1 MVPFLDLKR
10 QYQTLKAPMAEAVL
24 SVLERQQFILGSEV
38 RALEEKVAA
47 LTGATHAVGVSSGT
61 DALLLALMALGVG
74 EGDEVITTPF
84 TFFATAGVI
93 HRLGAVP
100 VFVDIEEDTFCMDPV
115 TARAAVTERT
125 ACIIPVH
132 LFGLMTDMAA
142 VRGITAGTSIHIV
155 EDAAQAIGAR
165 QVIDGETFYA
175 GTLGDVGCFSFFP
188 SKNLGGAGDGGM
200 TVTNDTAT
208 FDMLKKLRVHG
219 SHPKYYHHL
228 VGINGR
234 LDEIQAAVLNVK
246 IAHLNAW
253 AQKRGEHAKRYRE
266 FFDTYK
272 LDRYGIV
279 FPEVPEGF
287 YHAYNQFTG
296 RFPRRDAL
304 LEYLREN
311 GVGAAIYY
319 PLPLHLQPCFAYLGY
334 RKGDLPVSEK
344 ASEEVLSLPVF
355 PELTEEE
362 QETVI
367 RAIGAF
373 YEKKA

>member
-10 QYQTLKAPMAEAVL
+10 QYQALKAPMEKAVL

-38 RALEEKVAA
+38 RMLEEKVAA
-47 LTGATHAVGVSSGT
+47 LTGAKHAIGVSSGT
-61 DALLLALMALGVG
+61 DALLLALMALGIG
-74 EGDEVITTPF
+74 EGDEVMTTPF

-93 HRLGAVP
+93 HRLGAIP
-100 VFVDIEEDTFCMDPV
+100 VFVDIEEDTFCMDPASV
-115 TARAAVTERT
+115 RAAVTERT

-132 LFGLMTDMAA
+132 LFGQMTDMAA
-142 VRGITAGTSIHIV
+142 VREAVGNTAIRVV

-165 QVIDGETFYA
+165 QVIDGETVYA
-175 GTLGDVGCFSFFP
+175 GTWGDVGCFSFFP

-200 TVTNDTAT
+200 VVANDAEISDT
-208 FDMLKKLRVHG
+208 LKKLRVHG

-234 LDEIQAAVLNVK
+234 LDEIQAAVLNIK
-246 IAHLNAW
+246 IAHLNTW
-253 AQKRGEHAKRYRE
+253 AEKRREHARRYRE
-266 FFDTYK
+266 LFEVYN
-272 LDRYGIV
+272 LGEYGVV
-279 FPEVPEGF
+279 FSGERDGF
-287 YHAYNQFTG
+287 YHVYNQFTG

-304 LEYLREN
+304 LEFLREN

-373 YEKKA
+373 YEGKA